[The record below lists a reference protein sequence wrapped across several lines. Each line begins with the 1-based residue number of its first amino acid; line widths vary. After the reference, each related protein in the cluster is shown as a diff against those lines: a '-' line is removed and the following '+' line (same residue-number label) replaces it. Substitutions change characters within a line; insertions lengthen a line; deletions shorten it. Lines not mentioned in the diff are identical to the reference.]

1 MIHGETKPEAT
12 ASLFTTKKKAENKRI
27 LEININTE
35 KNKLRTLGD
44 ASSNNH

>member
-1 MIHGETKPEAT
+1 MIQGETKPEAT

-27 LEININTE
+27 LEIYINKE
-35 KNKLRTLGD
+35 KINLRTLGD